1 MVFLVVKAAVTL
13 LREKTAAMPLV
24 KGFPFPVSTQQ
35 SERHGRVKR
44 MHMDSVQQWLN
55 VHPPI
60 SGLRGGMVV
69 AVVYENRDAKL
80 DGAAASQY
88 AILNVCCVFALAHP
102 DSFFEECI
110 AERKL
115 PDWDRTFEP
124 ETLDVH
130 VSARLDSTAHPT
142 IRRERVRDVIVLDG
156 LLSLGNELS
165 AADRRIERSDQ
176 QSVSHSSPSMD
187 HLAPPGLF
195 RLASAGDFQRK
206 SLEPGS
212 RGEIESFAICFTPRE
227 VVPML
232 RPKDGAQ
239 VLACG
244 RENPQPPS
252 PEA

>member
-1 MVFLVVKAAVTL
+1 
-13 LREKTAAMPLV
+13 MPLV

-69 AVVYENRDAKL
+69 AVVYENRDAKV

-142 IRRERVRDVIVLDG
+142 IRRERVRDVIVLDD

-176 QSVSHSSPSMD
+176 QSMI
-187 HLAPPGLF
+187 APGQIPADRSAGESANPVRDKPFALF
-195 RLASAGDFQRK
+195 RDSQIVTGFSSERNCWLGRPWGFFFKVCVNKPFLTRRHRWITSPRQDYFGSPALGTFSAS
-206 SLEPGS
+206 P
-212 RGEIESFAICFTPRE
+212 
-227 VVPML
+227 
-232 RPKDGAQ
+232 
-239 VLACG
+239 
-244 RENPQPPS
+244 
-252 PEA
+252 